1 MNKKYIANAAKPIG
15 ELGKKRVADMNEHHA
30 PLVAWGFSFLP
41 PRQGR
46 KCLDLGCGGGG
57 TISYLF
63 NKNGASFCCGVD
75 YSKVAVEEA
84 KKKNEDKIEQGLCE
98 ILKGDVS
105 SLPFKDESFDLVS
118 AVETIYFWPNPL
130 EALKE
135 AYRVLKPGGYIL
147 IVNEDDGQDENKVN
161 HLLSIMPTM
170 KFYGEN
176 ALTSLLNQAGFHEIS
191 IKTKSPW
198 IVAIGQ
204 K

>member
-1 MNKKYIANAAKPIG
+1 MNKRYIANAAKPIG

-41 PRQGR
+41 IEPGK

-57 TISYLF
+57 TIAYLF
-63 NKNGASFCCGVD
+63 HKAKASFCCGVD

-84 KKKNEDKIEQGLCE
+84 KKKNEDQIKQRMCE
-98 ILKGDVS
+98 ILKGDVA
-105 SLPFKDESFDLVS
+105 SLPFKDESFDLIS

-135 AYRVLKPGGYIL
+135 AYRVLKPNGYL
-147 IVNEDDGQDENKVN
+147 IVVNEDDGGDEDKVN
-161 HLLSIMPTM
+161 HLLSIMPAM
-170 KFYGEN
+170 KFYDEN
-176 ALTSLLNQAGFHEIS
+176 ALTSLLNQAGFKEMS
-191 IKTKSPW
+191 IKTKGPW